1 MGEEAMKGQMDQQ
14 GSGPQ
19 GPPES
24 VVGVKAAAEFLGI
37 SPSNV
42 YAWVER
48 NQVPHY
54 RIGRSIKFRVSELD
68 EWLKRFHNGGT
79 ELCQ

>member
-1 MGEEAMKGQMDQQ
+1 MNEQMDQKW
-14 GSGPQ
+14 SGPQ
-19 GPPES
+19 SPPES
-24 VVGVKAAAEFLGI
+24 MVNVKAAAAFLGI

-48 NQVPHY
+48 DQVPHY
-54 RIGRSIKFRVSELD
+54 RIGCSIKFRLSELD

-79 ELCQ
+79 KSCQ

>member
-1 MGEEAMKGQMDQQ
+1 MRGQMDLETY
-14 GSGPQ
+14 GPQ

-24 VVGVKAAAEFLGI
+24 MVNVKAAAAFLGI
-37 SPSNV
+37 SLSNV
-42 YAWVER
+42 YAYVER
-48 NQVPHY
+48 KQVPHY